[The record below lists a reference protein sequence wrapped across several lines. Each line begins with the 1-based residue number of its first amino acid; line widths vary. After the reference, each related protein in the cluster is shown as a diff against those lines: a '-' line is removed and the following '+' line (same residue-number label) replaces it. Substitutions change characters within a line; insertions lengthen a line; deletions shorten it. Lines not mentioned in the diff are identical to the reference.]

1 MTAPRPRPRPGR
13 RGGGST
19 GDSRPGASGTGNDA
33 EEPQGGPTAA
43 TMLIDIAASVML
55 ATEVAK
61 AYRTL
66 QKMKPNPNA
75 VRAAARKWYEA
86 SAAYHS
92 SFDPLKI
99 TSIELGGYWKGPA
112 YEAFD
117 KYMEKIVLD
126 AATNIS
132 DTLTAIGDTL
142 IDLHN
147 QIVDQYNDGMRSYQE
162 TLTKAIDYH
171 LDLKTMEGDARDSAW
186 GALHSLLKMWI
197 DGIYVKKQAIYGIT
211 QRGASAMESLNGKIL
226 QLDPPA
232 KAPAIV
238 ADKGRWTYG

>member
-19 GDSRPGASGTGNDA
+19 GNSRPGAGGTGADA
-33 EEPQGGPTAA
+33 EEPQGGPNAA

-66 QKMKPNPNA
+66 QKMKPNPEA
-75 VRAAARKWYEA
+75 VRTAARKWYEA
-86 SAAYHS
+86 SSTYRS

-99 TSIELGGYWKGPA
+99 TGIELGGYWKGPA
-112 YEAFD
+112 FEAFD
-117 KYMEKIVLD
+117 KYMENIVLD

-132 DTLTAIGDTL
+132 DTLSEIGDAL
-142 IDLHN
+142 IDVHN
-147 QIVDQYNDGMRSYQE
+147 QVVDQYNDGMKSYQE
-162 TLTKAIDYH
+162 ALGKAIEYH
-171 LDLKTMEGDARDSAW
+171 LDLKTMDGNAQDSAW
-186 GALHSLLKMWI
+186 SALHDLLKMWI
-197 DGIYVKKQAIYGIT
+197 DGIYVKKQAVYSIT
-211 QRGASAMESLNGKIL
+211 QKGASAMEAINGKIL

-238 ADKGRWTYG
+238 ADKGKWTYG